1 MKPIPSFL
9 VSTLARTDLAR
20 ISGELYDLQRQT
32 ASGAR
37 ASDLKG
43 YGAGASRI
51 VSARTAIAQSAAR
64 VDAATRLTA
73 RFEIQD
79 AALGK
84 AASAAAQ
91 LKQDIFTALSSDNGA
106 FLAGQLDNAFQLA
119 TDALNTQ
126 YEGVTLFAGERRAG
140 AVINASS
147 LSGLSGVIN
156 SDALYDESVRT
167 PTLDIGVGAPIVVA
181 EKASTFSRKLYD
193 VFYDLRNITAGEAL
207 GQPLTENQR
216 ARLIGIVQNV
226 DRAHRDVL
234 DAQGRNGDTQARVER
249 AVERLTA
256 ESDLLSKHLGET
268 ADADLAEVA
277 MKLAAA
283 QTQYQAAA
291 KVFSQIKDLS
301 LINFLD

>member
-32 ASGAR
+32 ASGSK

-43 YGAGASRI
+43 YGVGASRI
-51 VSARTAIAQSAAR
+51 VSARTAIAHSAAR
-64 VDAATRLTA
+64 IDAATRLVA

-91 LKQDIFTALSSDNGA
+91 LKADIMTALSSDNGS
-106 FLAGQLDNAFQLA
+106 FLGGQLDNAFQLA
-119 TDALNTQ
+119 TDAFNTQ
-126 YEGVTLFAGERRAG
+126 YDGVTLFAGERRAG
-140 AVINASS
+140 AVINAET
-147 LSGLSGVIN
+147 LQELSGVVQ
-156 SDALYDESVRT
+156 SDALYDESARV
-167 PTLDIGVGAPIVVA
+167 PTLDLGFGAPVVVA

-193 VFYDLRNITAGEAL
+193 VFYDLHNVTRGETL
-207 GQPLTENQR
+207 GQPLTEDQR
-216 ARLIGIVQNV
+216 SRLIGIVQ
-226 DRAHRDVL
+226 DLDLAHRDVL
-234 DAQGRNGDTQARVER
+234 GAQGRNGDTHARVER
-249 AVERLTA
+249 TVERLTA
-256 ESDLLSKHLGET
+256 ESDLLSKHLGES

-291 KVFSQIKDLS
+291 KVFSQLKDLS
-301 LINFLD
+301 LVNFLD

>member
-43 YGAGASRI
+43 YGAGASRV
-51 VSARTAIAQSAAR
+51 VSARTAIANSAAR
-64 VDAATRLTA
+64 VEAAKQLTA

-91 LKQDIFTALSSDNGA
+91 LKQDIMTALASDNGA
-106 FLAGQLDNAFQLA
+106 FLGGQLDNAFQLA

-140 AVINASS
+140 NVITADSLNA
-147 LSGLSGVIN
+147 LSGVIN
-156 SDALYDESVRT
+156 SDALYDESVRS
-167 PTLDIGVGAPIVVA
+167 PALDIGVGAPIVVA
-181 EKASTFSRKLYD
+181 EKASTFSRNLYD
-193 VFYDLRNITAGEAL
+193 AFYDLRNMTAGETL
-207 GQPLTENQR
+207 GQPLSEDQR
-216 ARLIGIVQNV
+216 GRLIAMVQ
-226 DRAHRDVL
+226 DIDAAHKDIL
-234 DAQGRNGDTQARVER
+234 DAQGRNGDTQSRVER

-256 ESDLLSKHLGET
+256 ESDLLSKHLGES

-291 KVFSQIKDLS
+291 KVFAQIKDMS
-301 LINFLD
+301 LVNFLE